1 MQIIYENCLWP
12 LAFPCGQR
20 LLALGSSKNFVSRK
34 FMPKKENTN
43 AIIIYI
49 NTITHDYTV
58 PPLARYHREHSYATS
73 CLSSCINSVDKKII
87 NRLHAITHDWHLPR
101 SCFLPPGKT
110 VGTPWQRG
118 LLRAN
123 SAKGIRTDNVH
134 VICFDGR
141 SY

>member
-1 MQIIYENCLWP
+1 MGIH
-12 LAFPCGQR
+12 
-20 LLALGSSKNFVSRK
+20 V
-34 FMPKKENTN
+34 KKENTN

-49 NTITHDYTV
+49 KITRDYTV
-58 PPLARYHREHSYATS
+58 SPLARYHREHSDATS

-123 SAKGIRTDNVH
+123 SAKGIHVGNVH
-134 VICFDGR
+134 VMCINNR
-141 SY
+141 